1 MAFLRAVS
9 LLIVLLGKFLYK
21 KGSLDRDSQSPFEC
35 GFRTYIN
42 YRLSFS
48 LHFFLVALVFI
59 IFDVEL
65 IMLFPYFNIAGEVF
79 LVRGILMFI
88 LFLWALTVGL
98 LNEWNQSVLDWQK

>member
-1 MAFLRAVS
+1 MGYFIFSLVLLLSMIS
-9 LLIVLLGKFLYK
+9 LLLILLGKFMYK

-88 LFLWALTVGL
+88 LFLWALTLGL
-98 LNEWNQSVLDWQK
+98 LNE